1 VLTLFFNG
9 NLKMKMMKTIF
20 RLTLLGLFLTGVS
33 CKKSFLDENPE
44 GFLSTSNAFKTA
56 NDFNASINNLY
67 RLVREEFYSRS
78 DWQPMQYLY
87 RTDLVVEVTV
97 GSNPNLSGDFGSNGT
112 LANNHWNQI
121 YKIVAEANT
130 VISRI
135 PASEL
140 SDADKLLFEAKGR
153 FFRAFAYRTLAYLFG
168 GVPLVTEEIITEK
181 NDFTRA
187 TKAEVLAQVIE
198 DLKFA
203 ATNLPGIAAV
213 KDGEVSTLAAQH
225 LLAEVY
231 LAAGQFQNAVNAA
244 TVVIDDPATDL
255 MTNRFGARSTF
266 TPADVYWDL
275 FQNKNQNR
283 KSAGNRE
290 AIWVIQFETDVPGGG
305 AVATAMAGSFQM
317 ERVHVP
323 LFRDMRVNGT
333 ALFQWP
339 VSDYTGGRGVGFMQP
354 SKYFADTVWGTDFN
368 IDIRNANHNFIRV
381 IPVTN
386 PGSPL
391 FGQTVS
397 TQNPPAGSGVTF
409 PSRVFYPYQAKA
421 TTIFDHPANLY
432 VNPGSSDPIK
442 KYELK
447 ASAGGTFADQY
458 MFRLAETYLLRAE
471 AYVGLANTAAA
482 AADINV
488 VRNRAKAT
496 PINAGEATVDYILDE
511 RMREFGVEEKRMLTL
526 MRLGKLYDRVVTHNP
541 FYGEKME
548 PRFNLWAIPFG
559 EIERNTGA
567 KLEQNP
573 GYN

>member
-1 VLTLFFNG
+1 
-9 NLKMKMMKTIF
+9 M
-20 RLTLLGLFLTGVS
+20 LGLILTATS
-33 CKKSFLDENPE
+33 CKKSFLDETPLS
-44 GFLSTSNAFKTA
+44 FLSTSNAFKTA
-56 NDFNASINNLY
+56 DDFNASVNNLY
-67 RLVREEFYSRS
+67 RNVREEFYSRS

-97 GSNPNLSGDFGSNGT
+97 GNNPQLATEFGPNGT
-112 LANNHWNQI
+112 LANNHWTQI

-135 PASEL
+135 PAS
-140 SDADKLLFEAKGR
+140 SMSAADKVLFEAKGK
-153 FFRAFAYRTLAYLFG
+153 FFRALAYRTLAYLWG
-168 GVPLVTEEIITEK
+168 GVPLVTEEIVTEK
-181 NDFTRA
+181 TDFTRA
-187 TKAEVLAQVIE
+187 TKEAVLNQVID

-203 ATNLPGIAAV
+203 AANLPGITAV
-213 KDGEVSTLAAQH
+213 KDGEISNLAAQH

-231 LAAGQFQNAVNAA
+231 LAAGQHQNAVTAA
-244 TVVIDDPATDL
+244 SVVIDDPATDL
-255 MTNRFGARSTF
+255 MVNRFGARSTF

-283 KSAGNRE
+283 KSANNKE

-305 AVATAMAGSFQM
+305 AVSTAMAGSYQM

-323 LFRDMRVNGT
+323 LFRDMRVNGVSQF
-333 ALFQWP
+333 LWP

-354 SKYFADTVWGTDFN
+354 SKYFETGVWGADYN
-368 IDIRNANHNFIRV
+368 IDIRNANHNFIRE

-386 PGSPL
+386 PASPL
-391 FGQTVS
+391 FGQKIS
-397 TQNPPAGSGVTF
+397 TTNPPPGSGITF

-421 TTIFDHPANLY
+421 TTIFDHPTNLY
-432 VNPGSSDPIK
+432 VNPGSSHPTL

-447 ASAGGTFADQY
+447 ASAGGTYADQY

-471 AYVGLANTAAA
+471 AYLGLGNAASA

-496 PINAGEATVDYILDE
+496 PVTAGQVTIDYILDE
-511 RMREFGVEEKRMLTL
+511 RMRELGIEEKRMLTL
-526 MRLGKLYDRVVTHNP
+526 MRMGKLYERVVNYNP
-541 FYGEKME
+541 FYGVKME
-548 PRFNLWAIPFG
+548 QRFNLWAIPFG

-567 KLEQNP
+567 VLTQNP
-573 GYN
+573 GY